1 MAMQSKKEGFKIPDR
16 YFEGFSQDIQKRLT
30 HPLGNP
36 GAAESCFKVPDAYF
50 DRFESRM
57 LKRLHTQPPEV
68 RPLWNR
74 SKFKWGVAIAAGMAL
89 MLLLQTG
96 KDTSQPQFEDLA
108 RNEIEDYLE
117 IRYSDLNT
125 FELAESLPLE
135 DLTMGDLLED
145 IPHDA
150 QILNYLERKYEA
162 YDHFNLENDE

>member
-1 MAMQSKKEGFKIPDR
+1 MQSKKEGFKIPDR
-16 YFEGFSQDIQKRLT
+16 YFEGFSQDLQKRLK
-30 HPLGNP
+30 HPLGYP
-36 GAAESCFKVPDAYF
+36 EAAESGFKVPDTYF
-50 DRFESRM
+50 ERFESRM
-57 LKRLHTQPPEV
+57 LKRLHAQPPKV

-74 SKFKWGVAIAAGMAL
+74 SNFKWGIAIAATMAL

-96 KDTSQPQFEDLA
+96 KETSQPQFEDLA

>member
-1 MAMQSKKEGFKIPDR
+1 MQSKKEGFKIPDR

>member
-1 MAMQSKKEGFKIPDR
+1 MHSKKEGFKIPDR
-16 YFEGFSQDIQKRLT
+16 YFEGFSQDMQKRLT